1 LYVAP
6 TTAEYVPDMHTM
18 HADAPTTSMYSPT
31 PHKTQALGVIA
42 VFVDEALPATHF
54 VHTVLPVA
62 S

>member
-6 TTAEYVPDMHTM
+6 TTAEYVPDIHRV
-18 HADAPTTSMYSPT
+18 HADAPSASVYVPA
-31 PHKTQALGVIA
+31 TQATQVLGDIA
-42 VFVDEALPATHF
+42 AFDDEALPATHF